1 MVYLHYRI
9 VLKNEVNLRFTIR
22 LILSEFGKLK
32 DDESTLPCGF
42 EAVSLGCK
50 EKIVTILH
58 NGGQYIWINWVQK
71 QRLHPLDVPS
81 KCVGRHRRVPAIR
94 DRSPRVSEEGANTMY
109 PRRQAAPAIN

>member
-42 EAVSLGCK
+42 EAVLVRMQRKDCHDSTQWGAIYLDQLGAKAAATSSRCSV
-50 EKIVTILH
+50 EMRWTTSTRSRNSRPISSRIRRRRE
-58 NGGQYIWINWVQK
+58 Y
-71 QRLHPLDVPS
+71 DVP
-81 KCVGRHRRVPAIR
+81 
-94 DRSPRVSEEGANTMY
+94 
-109 PRRQAAPAIN
+109 APPSSTCN